1 MDFKIEINA
10 SREKVWDVLFGEK
23 TYPLW
28 TTVFSEGSKVETD
41 WKKGSKALFLDAS
54 NRGMVSR
61 IADNVPNEFMSI
73 EHLGMVT
80 ADGVE
85 DYDSDEVKSWAGA
98 KENYTLTDLGGKTAL
113 HIFMEMDESEKNKEM
128 IAMFADM
135 WPKALAK
142 VKELA
147 ETEGE
152 IIPPVVV

>member
-10 SREKVWDVLFGEK
+10 PREKVWDVLFGEK

-28 TTVFSEGSKVETD
+28 TVAFSEGSRVETD
-41 WKKGSKALFLDAS
+41 WQKGSKALFLDSS

-61 IADNVPNEFMSI
+61 IFENVPNEFMSI

-98 KENYTLTDLGGKTAL
+98 KENYTLTDLDGKTNL
-113 HIFMEMDESEKNKEM
+113 HIYMEMDESEQNKQM
-128 IAMFADM
+128 IDMFSDM

-147 ETEGE
+147 EN
-152 IIPPVVV
+152 